1 MRKKDIIAMLSLMM
15 ISGFTVRDIHDYN
28 SQSQALLEQKVD
40 LEEYKTIYEKVN
52 EMVEDFDEK
61 EREEYVQQ
69 KVEELRA
76 EKERV
81 RLEEERKRQE
91 EEEIQRQEELR
102 KQQQEQTSQVV
113 NRGGDIENKIYC
125 KFEVSFY
132 TTSPDE
138 GSGTGL
144 GASGIKVTPWQSIAL
159 PKEIPFFS
167 EVYIEGLGTF
177 INHDT
182 GSYISS
188 YYDEQGNKVYRC
200 DVLVNS
206 KEEAYSLGRQYKSG
220 YIKIKN

>member
-1 MRKKDIIAMLSLMM
+1 MRKKDIIAMLSLVLV
-15 ISGFTVRDIHDYN
+15 SGFVVGDIHDYN
-28 SQSQALLEQKVD
+28 SQSQALLSQKVD
-40 LEEYKTIYEKVN
+40 LEEYKTIYERVN
-52 EMVEDFDEK
+52 EIVKDFDEK
-61 EREEYVQQ
+61 QTQEYVQQ

-81 RLEEERKRQE
+81 RLEEERRK
-91 EEEIQRQEELR
+91 QEELCR
-102 KQQQEQTSQVV
+102 QQQEQANQVV
-113 NRGGDIENKIYC
+113 NRGGDIENKVYC

-144 GASGIKVTPWQSIAL
+144 GASGVKVTPWQSIAL

-182 GSYISS
+182 GSYIQKV
-188 YYDEQGNKVYRC
+188 YDNEGNPVYRC
-200 DVLVNS
+200 DILVNS
-206 KEEAYSLGRQYKSG
+206 KEEAYSLGRQYRSG
-220 YIKIKN
+220 WIEIKN